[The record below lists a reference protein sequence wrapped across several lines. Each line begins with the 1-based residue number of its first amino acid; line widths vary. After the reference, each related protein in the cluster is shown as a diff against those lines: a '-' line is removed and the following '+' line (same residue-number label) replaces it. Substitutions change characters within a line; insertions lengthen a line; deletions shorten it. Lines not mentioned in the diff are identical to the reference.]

1 MTPIEIQMH
10 NEFPNHDH
18 YHYNGHGMDIDDI
31 PESWFVKKGLSVGL
45 NEETLEEAIQSKSL
59 KAMATK
65 AAKSTNYAAKEISKD
80 VMPTDR
86 ITIPVERTVTQ
97 NPDIINHLKKHGYTI
112 QGEYVKGLAVHH
124 SNPNRP
130 LRVGRI
136 LSATDAPQSLQKAWE
151 NDPAR
156 RGIISAPQTH
166 VVISRHPYDVA
177 AMSSGQH
184 WESCQTLGQ
193 KDVVNPKTG
202 EVQENGLYSKMVPGI
217 IASGAHIAYH
227 VHDPED
233 IDKNFKPIG
242 RHTLNVYVSPTGH
255 KILRPSEHYGDEW
268 EGFSSTVKNWAEKN
282 FPMKDAIYTRHQD
295 AYPEGANTINN
306 YAPEH
311 DEYWKNNPDGYSI
324 NQHPSKDVLDHYVG
338 LVKEGRIPAH
348 ILLQNKNITDEQ
360 QDKIIGNVLNS
371 SSSLD
376 SMRKLEDLAHYAPL
390 SEKSISRILDKHPSY
405 KTVKGLAT
413 QQNTS
418 KDQLHEILDRYAAG
432 QTNIPGLRR
441 MPNEQHHL
449 ETQILERVAA
459 HKNSDDSHF
468 NKILELENFH
478 PDHYN
483 NLLKNEGKTI
493 ANVEKITNM
502 IDHDYTLENI
512 ANRYHSEDIGRK
524 LTNFLPRDDSTITT
538 HKVIGNIAEKHPH
551 LIDNSF
557 SDRDITGAIKRRGFV
572 NKYSNKNLVD
582 IALRR
587 GTKEPLKAVAG
598 YSKDRDLLNKLAE
611 HPDQEISNAAKINLM
626 HLDQ

>member
-1 MTPIEIQMH
+1 MNDIFDLLHQ
-10 NEFPNHDH
+10 EFPNHDH

-86 ITIPVERTVTQ
+86 ITIPVERTVTE

-184 WESCQTLGQ
+184 WESCQTLAQ

-217 IASGAHIAYH
+217 ISSGAHIAYH

-324 NQHPSKDVLDHYVG
+324 NQHPSNDVLDHYVG

-360 QDKIIGNVLNS
+360 QDKVVGNVLNS
-371 SSSLD
+371 VNYN
-376 SMRKLEDLAHYAPL
+376 MRNIEDLAHYAPL
-390 SEKSISRILDKHPSY
+390 SEKSISRILDKYPSY
-405 KTVKGLAT
+405 NTVRGLAT

-449 ETQILERVAA
+449 ETQILERVSA
-459 HKNSDDSHF
+459 HKNADDSHF

-483 NLLKNEGKTI
+483 NIAKNEGST
-493 ANVEKITNM
+493 AVNAEKSFNL
-502 IDHDYTLENI
+502 IDHKDTIQSI
-512 ANRYHSEDIGRK
+512 ANRYHSEDIGKRI
-524 LTNFLPRDDSTITT
+524 LNFLPLEDNHPVTKIRNGSI
-538 HKVIGNIAEKHPH
+538 IARIAEKHPH
-551 LIDNSF
+551 LIDNSI
-557 SDRDITGAIKRRGFV
+557 DDGVIARAIKVPGV
-572 NKYSNKNLVD
+572 ASKNLVD

-626 HLDQ
+626 HLEQQ